1 MEPVYAVL
9 IIANVIACFFVHWEV
24 NTMHRKL
31 DDFIE
36 SFDTP
41 YNQEGEEEDSNFPPL
56 PKV

>member
-1 MEPVYAVL
+1 MEPIYAVL
-9 IIANVIACFFVHWEV
+9 IITNVIACFFVHWEV
-24 NTMHRKL
+24 NHMHKKL

-41 YNQEGEEEDSNFPPL
+41 YQEGEEEDSNFPPL